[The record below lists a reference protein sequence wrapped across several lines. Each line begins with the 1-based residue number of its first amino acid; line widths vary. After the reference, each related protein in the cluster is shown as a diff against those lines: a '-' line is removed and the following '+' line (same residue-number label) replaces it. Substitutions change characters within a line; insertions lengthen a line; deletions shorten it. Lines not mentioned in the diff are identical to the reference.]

1 MNTEDAIK
9 IIDQTRLSNSF
20 TMGLTLDEFVSD
32 FRKRYTKMFDIILP
46 DNIITIAEI
55 ILKMNENKQDWA
67 RQNAVCNMVH
77 RMILYI
83 A

>member
-46 DNIITIAEI
+46 DNIITIAET
-55 ILKMNENKQDWA
+55 ILKMDEMNEN
-67 RQNAVCNMVH
+67 
-77 RMILYI
+77 
-83 A
+83 

>member
-1 MNTEDAIK
+1 MNTKDAIK

-55 ILKMNENKQDWA
+55 ILKMNENKQ
-67 RQNAVCNMVH
+67 
-77 RMILYI
+77 Y
-83 A
+83 

>member
-32 FRKRYTKMFDIILP
+32 FRKRYTKMFDTILP

-55 ILKMNENKQDWA
+55 ILKMDEIDDN
-67 RQNAVCNMVH
+67 
-77 RMILYI
+77 
-83 A
+83 

>member
-46 DNIITIAEI
+46 DNIITIAET
-55 ILKMNENKQDWA
+55 ILKMDEINEN
-67 RQNAVCNMVH
+67 
-77 RMILYI
+77 
-83 A
+83 

>member
-55 ILKMNENKQDWA
+55 ILKMDEIDENWA
-67 RQNAVCNMVH
+67 QAKRCV
-77 RMILYI
+77 
-83 A
+83 

>member
-20 TMGLTLDEFVSD
+20 TMGLTLDEFISD

-46 DNIITIAEI
+46 DNIITIAET
-55 ILKMNENKQDWA
+55 ILKMDEMNEN
-67 RQNAVCNMVH
+67 
-77 RMILYI
+77 
-83 A
+83 

>member
-46 DNIITIAEI
+46 DNIITIAET

-67 RQNAVCNMVH
+67 QAKRCV
-77 RMILYI
+77 
-83 A
+83 

>member
-32 FRKRYTKMFDIILP
+32 FIKRYTKMFDIILP
-46 DNIITIAEI
+46 DNIITIAET
-55 ILKMNENKQDWA
+55 ILKMNENK
-67 RQNAVCNMVH
+67 
-77 RMILYI
+77 
-83 A
+83 

>member
-20 TMGLTLDEFVSD
+20 TMGLTLDEFISD

-46 DNIITIAEI
+46 DNIITIAET
-55 ILKMNENKQDWA
+55 ILKMDEMNDNLAQAK
-67 RQNAVCNMVH
+67 CCM
-77 RMILYI
+77 
-83 A
+83 

>member
-46 DNIITIAEI
+46 DNIITIAET
-55 ILKMNENKQDWA
+55 ILKMDEMNDN
-67 RQNAVCNMVH
+67 
-77 RMILYI
+77 
-83 A
+83 

>member
-32 FRKRYTKMFDIILP
+32 FRKRYTKMFYIILP
-46 DNIITIAEI
+46 DNIITIAETI
-55 ILKMNENKQDWA
+55 IKMDEMSDN
-67 RQNAVCNMVH
+67 
-77 RMILYI
+77 
-83 A
+83 

>member
-32 FRKRYTKMFDIILP
+32 FRKRYTKMFNIILP
-46 DNIITIAEI
+46 DNIITIAET
-55 ILKMNENKQDWA
+55 ILKMDEMDDN
-67 RQNAVCNMVH
+67 
-77 RMILYI
+77 
-83 A
+83 

>member
-32 FRKRYTKMFDIILP
+32 FRKRYIKMFDIILP
-46 DNIITIAEI
+46 DNIITIAET
-55 ILKMNENKQDWA
+55 ILKMDEIGENWA
-67 RQNAVCNMVH
+67 QAKRCV
-77 RMILYI
+77 
-83 A
+83 

>member
-46 DNIITIAEI
+46 DNIITIAET
-55 ILKMNENKQDWA
+55 ILKIDEINEN
-67 RQNAVCNMVH
+67 
-77 RMILYI
+77 
-83 A
+83 

>member
-32 FRKRYTKMFDIILP
+32 FRKRYTKMFDTILP
-46 DNIITIAEI
+46 DNIITIAET
-55 ILKMNENKQDWA
+55 ILKMDEMDDN
-67 RQNAVCNMVH
+67 
-77 RMILYI
+77 
-83 A
+83 

>member
-1 MNTEDAIK
+1 MNTEEAIK

-32 FRKRYTKMFDIILP
+32 FRKRYIKMFDIILR

-55 ILKMNENKQDWA
+55 ILKMNENKQD
-67 RQNAVCNMVH
+67 
-77 RMILYI
+77 
-83 A
+83 

>member
-46 DNIITIAEI
+46 DNIITIAET
-55 ILKMNENKQDWA
+55 ILKMDEMDDN
-67 RQNAVCNMVH
+67 
-77 RMILYI
+77 
-83 A
+83 